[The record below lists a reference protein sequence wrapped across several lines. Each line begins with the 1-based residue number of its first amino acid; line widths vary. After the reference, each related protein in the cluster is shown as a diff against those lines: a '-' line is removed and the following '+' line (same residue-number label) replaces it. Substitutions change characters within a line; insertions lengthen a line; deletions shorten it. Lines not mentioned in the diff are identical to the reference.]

1 MGSSRWVPATYAA
14 KVNPLRVAWC
24 SIPFYAV
31 TGMQVYSK
39 TLLVALIIVVV
50 ASAAAFSAMRQNV
63 GRNQGIV
70 LHAYLCS
77 AASKAWREII
87 PIFEKETGIKVVA
100 EYGAS
105 GTLLAH
111 LEMSK
116 AGDIYAPASP
126 YYMRLAVRK
135 DLVINSTVKPVVYLV
150 PAILV
155 PSGNPAHIENVYDL
169 ARPGVRVGL
178 GNPESVA
185 VGRYAKRM
193 LEQLGIWDAVKKNVV
208 VYARNIA
215 ELTSY
220 VASGAVDAAITWQV
234 NHWWYPNRT
243 EIVWIPASIVK
254 KTGVV
259 YIPIGVTS
267 FSKHPG
273 AAKKFIDFVLHD
285 PRALAIWRRY
295 HYFTP
300 QEAQEFLH
308 GAQG

>member
-1 MGSSRWVPATYAA
+1 
-14 KVNPLRVAWC
+14 
-24 SIPFYAV
+24 
-31 TGMQVYSK
+31 MQVNGK
-39 TLLVALIIVVV
+39 TLLVAVFIVAV
-50 ASAAAFSAMRQNV
+50 ASAAAFLATRQGTA
-63 GRNQGIV
+63 GRQSVV

-77 AASKAWREII
+77 AASKAWKEII
-87 PIFEKETGIKVVA
+87 PVFEKETGIKVVA

-111 LEMSK
+111 LEMSRI
-116 AGDIYAPASP
+116 GDIYAPASP
-126 YYMRLAVRK
+126 YYMRLAVERG
-135 DLVINSTVKPVVYLV
+135 LVDNSTVEPVAYLV
-150 PAILV
+150 PVILV
-155 PSGNPAHIENVYDL
+155 PRGNPANISSVYDL

-193 LEQLGIWDAVKKNVV
+193 LEQLGIWGKVEKNIV

-243 EIVWIPASIVK
+243 DIVWIPASIVE
-254 KTGVV
+254 KTGIV
-259 YIPIGVTS
+259 YIPIGVTR
-267 FSKHPG
+267 FSKHPD